1 MTAPTPD
8 APPLEGAG
16 AHSKGRRVAFVVAG
30 LLSSAAFMVLA
41 IRRLSFADVS
51 HAFALAKLWPW
62 LPIGILSYLAGHVV
76 RGVRCRRL
84 ASGEARL
91 TRTTATNV
99 VVLGYAVNNILP
111 ARLGEFAR
119 AAMLAERSGL
129 PFPQGLSITFLERIL
144 DGVVML
150 GLLAVAYFSLPQG
163 MHHGWLSA
171 TLQIAAAVFLLA
183 LSGVLAAVLAPSLI
197 LRWTSR
203 LSQLLAPRIHDRL
216 VRVVD
221 QAVRGV
227 AYLREPRAALSI
239 AGLSLAVWLC
249 EAGLFLCLLPAFS
262 LSFDPRLALL
272 AMTVTNLGI
281 LVPSSPGFIG
291 PFHFFCMRALT
302 AVGISEA
309 TGFGYAALV
318 HLAFY
323 VPITLWGVGIIV
335 AYGFKLGANLDAQ
348 ESASPL
354 GLLDPGQR
362 FVAPGEA
369 PDPAPSA
376 LTRALCEALIPEES
390 DQLPERPQ
398 VLQSCAAFTAGQLR
412 ALPFRLRVYF
422 AVGLLTLRVATLLRF
437 GRPFCKLDLEPRR
450 RWVEAWAYGGF
461 SLGRALL
468 RAPRST
474 TLLAY
479 YEHPAV
485 QATLGVAPASRAAAS
500 DAVILQ
506 LKPGRRANA

>member
-1 MTAPTPD
+1 MTASTN
-8 APPLEGAG
+8 APL
-16 AHSKGRRVAFVVAG
+16 AHSKGRRVVFVLAG
-30 LLSSAAFMVLA
+30 LLSSAAFMLLA
-41 IRRLSFADVS
+41 VRRLAFDDVTRALT
-51 HAFALAKLWPW
+51 HAELWPW
-62 LPIGILSYLAGHVV
+62 LPLGVLSYLAGHAV
-76 RGVRCRRL
+76 RGIRCRRL

-129 PFPQGLSITFLERIL
+129 PFAQGLSITFLERIL
-144 DGVVML
+144 DGLIML
-150 GLLAVAYFSLPQG
+150 GLLAVAFFSLPQST
-163 MHHGWLSA
+163 HQGWLGA
-171 TLQIAAAVFLLA
+171 TLQIAALVFSVA
-183 LSGVLAAVLAPSLI
+183 LVGVLAAVLAPSLI

-203 LSQLLAPRIHDRL
+203 VAHRVAPRMHDRF
-216 VRVVD
+216 VRVID

-227 AYLREPRAALSI
+227 AYLREPRAALGI
-239 AGLSLAVWLC
+239 AALSLLVWLC
-249 EAGLFLCLLPAFS
+249 EAGLFLCLLPAFG
-262 LSFDPRLALL
+262 LAFDPRLALL

-302 AVGISEA
+302 AVGIAEA

-335 AYGFKLGANLDAQ
+335 AYGFRLGANLDAQ
-348 ESASPL
+348 KSASPL

-362 FVAPGEA
+362 FLTPGERS
-369 PDPAPSA
+369 DPAPSA
-376 LTRALCEALIPEES
+376 ITIALCEALIPEES
-390 DQLPERPQ
+390 ADVPAHAE
-398 VLQSCAAFTAGQLR
+398 VVKSCASFTAGQLA
-412 ALPFRLRVYF
+412 ALPFRLRVYYG
-422 AVGLLTLRVATLLRF
+422 VGMLALRTATLLRF
-437 GRPFCKLDLEPRR
+437 ARPFCKLDQRRRR
-450 RWVEAWAYGGF
+450 RWVEAWAYGRL

-485 QATLGVAPASRAAAS
+485 QGALGVEPSSRSAAS

-506 LKPGRRANA
+506 LKPGRRANG